1 MDFDRYIED
10 TIKSFKTTKDYIY
23 NKQVLIEL
31 YETHYNICDH
41 LNSVNP
47 LSSIQFN
54 KAEEYIKNYL
64 YDAYLNTFI
73 YRELGKKLNM
83 SWDDFINRPK
93 YEIESII
100 RIVSSIDEKKMKAN
114 ESVINELETSKSR
127 NKPPIFDE

>member
-1 MDFDRYIED
+1 VDFDRYIED